1 MKRFLPI
8 LLIALLLFTGC
19 DKTTQ
24 GSEKISLGSYEIV
37 GDYGFGNLAK
47 VFKSGMFNDVDV
59 NLSTLDQGIE
69 STVVLRQTY
78 VDEQFLTYMIEA
90 PEGAYY
96 SFHLLVNGKSQGC
109 QLMQRL
115 SENGRTYFYY
125 GVVGNFKPGD
135 EIAVQAHLISA
146 SEYGQQYPDYVNLD
160 ISEYFSDKGFGK
172 LQSVEYNKQFDIEN
186 IGINIKNATITP
198 SVYVLHYTSTEDK
211 SVPDVA
217 AGDDILFLLKGQDGK
232 EYALEYIG
240 MKQNDEYIAFLPDII
255 PEQDITLVLREK
267 EEDNLIYEM
276 PLN

>member
-1 MKRFLPI
+1 MKRFLPF
-8 LLIALLLFTGC
+8 LLIAILLFTGC
-19 DKTTQ
+19 EKITQ

-37 GDYGFGNLAK
+37 GNYGFKNLAD
-47 VFKSGMFNDVDV
+47 VFKSGMFNDVNV
-59 NLSTLDQGIE
+59 NLSTLDQGVE

-115 SENGRTYFYY
+115 
-125 GVVGNFKPGD
+125 NFKPGD
-135 EIAVQAHLISA
+135 EIAVQAHLISS

-160 ISEYFSDKGFGK
+160 ISEYFSGKGFGK
-172 LQSVEYNKQFDIEN
+172 LQGVEYNKQFDIES

-198 SVYVLHYTSTEDK
+198 SVYVLHYTSTKDR
-211 SVPDVA
+211 SVLGVA
-217 AGDDILFLLKGQDGK
+217 AGDDIIFSLKGQDGK
-232 EYALEYIG
+232 EYAFDYIG

-255 PEQDITLVLREK
+255 PEQDATLVLREK
-267 EEDNLIYEM
+267 EEESLLCEI